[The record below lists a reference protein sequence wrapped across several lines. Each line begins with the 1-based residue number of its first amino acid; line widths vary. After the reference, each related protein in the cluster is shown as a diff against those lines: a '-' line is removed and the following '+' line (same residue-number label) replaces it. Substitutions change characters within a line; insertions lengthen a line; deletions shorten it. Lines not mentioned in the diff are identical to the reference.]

1 MTSYNLTTL
10 PADTNSHATNTTTP
24 HKKRRRPRGASLEDS
39 IALYVDETGHWT
51 GACDSD
57 GYPVLNLKG
66 KTQPVHRLIAELAG
80 WDIEGKVVMHI
91 DDNPRNVRLD
101 NLRVGTQAENM
112 ADMAQKGRGRTASRF
127 KATEIATIVRQHKMG
142 VSINQLARATGR
154 SRKAIRALL
163 SRIALR
169 DSQESAQGLLGFTGS
184 ITPA

>member
-10 PADTNSHATNTTTP
+10 PADTHSHVTP

-39 IALYVDETGHWT
+39 IALYEDETGHWT

-57 GYPVLNLKG
+57 GYPVLYWKG
-66 KTQPVHRLIAELAG
+66 KTQPVHRLRAELAG

-91 DDNPRNVRLD
+91 DDNPLNVRLD

-112 ADMAQKGRGRTASRF
+112 ADMAQKGRGHTASRF
-127 KATEIATIVRQHKMG
+127 KATEIAAIVRQLKMG

-163 SRIALR
+163 SRIALI
-169 DSQESAQGLLGFTGS
+169 DSQEPAQGLLGFTGS
-184 ITPA
+184 ITTA

>member
-24 HKKRRRPRGASLEDS
+24 HKKRRRPRGASLEAS
-39 IALYVDETGHWT
+39 IEFYEDETGHWT

-91 DDNPRNVRLD
+91 DDNPLNVRLD

-112 ADMAQKGRGRTASRF
+112 ADMAQKGRGHTASRF
-127 KATEIATIVRQHKMG
+127 KATEIAAIVRQRKMG
-142 VSINQLARATGR
+142 GSINQIAHATGR
-154 SRKAIRALL
+154 SRKAVSALL
-163 SRIALR
+163 KRMPLK
-169 DSQESAQGLLGFTGS
+169 DSQEPVQGILGFTGS
-184 ITPA
+184 ITSA